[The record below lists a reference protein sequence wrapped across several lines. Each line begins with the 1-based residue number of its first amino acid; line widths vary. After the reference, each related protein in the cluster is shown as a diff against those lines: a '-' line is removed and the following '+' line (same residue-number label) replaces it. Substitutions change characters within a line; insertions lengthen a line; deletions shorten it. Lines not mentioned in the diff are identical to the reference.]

1 MLPTRRSLDADTA
14 MRQSVD
20 QQRPQ
25 DGGFIAHDVDLGRSS
40 RWWAQPNVPPPAFQN
55 RRDIFF
61 EIEESQRGGSS
72 GVSKT
77 VYILFQDYSK
87 TVINAQFDGKNV
99 DDVQLQQRHEP
110 PPGRLRQDQLE
121 DAHERFGARLASMV
135 SGKEGSV
142 VGDGSSQALVL
153 EQLSQLPGALLPV
166 GTRAYGALVYQN
178 IGNATVAQHDEIR
191 RGDIVSFRN
200 ARFQG
205 KHGSLHTKYSQE
217 VGKPDHVGVVAEW
230 DGTKKKIRAWEQGK
244 EDDAEGEKGK
254 GKKSGKVKVKGESFR
269 LGDLRSGEVRV
280 WRVMGRSW
288 VGWDDSS

>member
-1 MLPTRRSLDADTA
+1 MMPSRKSLDADTA
-14 MRQSVD
+14 MRRSVD
-20 QQRPQ
+20 QP
-25 DGGFIAHDVDLGRSS
+25 DGSFIAHDVDLGQSS
-40 RWWAQPNVPPPAFQN
+40 RWWAQPNTPPPAFQN
-55 RRDIFF
+55 RRDILF
-61 EIEESQRGGSS
+61 EIEESKRGGSS
-72 GVSKT
+72 GVSKV

-87 TVINAQFDGKNV
+87 TIINAQFDGKNV
-99 DDVQLQQRHEP
+99 DDVQLQQRHEA
-110 PPGRLRQDQLE
+110 PPGKLRQDQLE
-121 DAHERFGARLASMV
+121 DAHSRFGARVASMV
-135 SGKEGSV
+135 SSKEGSV

-153 EQLSQLPGALLPV
+153 EQLSQLRGALFPV

-178 IGNATVAQHDEIR
+178 IGNATVAQYDEIR
-191 RGDIVSFRN
+191 PGDIVSFRN

-205 KHGSLHTKYSQE
+205 KHGSLHTKYSQD

-244 EDDAEGEKGK
+244 EDDGEGEKEKSK
-254 GKKSGKVKVKGESFR
+254 GKKGGKVKVKSESFR